1 MKKLDPPQ
9 THDAPRALEPGE
21 YRLLVRIYRAA
32 AGIFLC
38 SAVISFLYALQS
50 PQAGWWGIALLAPS
64 AFAIAG
70 NLFAIA
76 WVSLRKSR
84 PKKIIPGGIAL
95 TLANFFLYVLASL
108 ALIAVRAPLL
118 RDPNALASIS
128 LGFPPFAIMLC
139 FFLRKK
145 RALIVFLALMLGLFV
160 AQELAIA
167 KFMNHAT
174 TLDPFS
180 IIREGLCIAAVF
192 LGATLNRHL
201 REGLMHKQDYLEDM
215 AFIDQESGLPNV
227 RALISAMDALAKD
240 ADEGNGLFVI
250 AGIRLFRL
258 EEMSERMGHENMIGW
273 LMRFAG
279 ELSVLMDMW
288 TRETRPDAK
297 PLQMYRVEYSFL
309 VFPLPISVS
318 LYRSTGELPEAL
330 TVTVAETLK
339 NLHSDALVG
348 FNGAYAVYPIDARAS
363 GELLTN
369 MIGVLR
375 RAPQEDRGRFIAF
388 DGTAFGE
395 YLQTERIK
403 EQILSDSFFH
413 ELRSVFQPKVSAKTG
428 RCEGFE
434 ALARWRSPIFGN
446 VSPGDFISLAEQV
459 HAIDTVTRK
468 SLADLLAFVDK
479 ARARSLAPVRIA
491 FNLSPI
497 LLSRSYAENLASWI
511 GKNDLA
517 PWIEVEI
524 TEGIFLNAT
533 ESVGESLAIIRAAGA
548 TVAIDDFG
556 TGYSNLGYLQHFAAS
571 VLKIDKRFIDGIP
584 GDRGSVSLVRA
595 IIQMSKAF
603 DLKIVAEGVENA
615 DQLAFLAE
623 EGCEII
629 QGYFFSKPL
638 EEADALDWLES
649 HGVTHEST

>member
-1 MKKLDPPQ
+1 MQ
-9 THDAPRALEPGE
+9 NTPRAPEAGE
-21 YRLLVRIYRAA
+21 YRLLARIYRAA

-38 SAVISFLYALQS
+38 TAGISLIYAFQS
-50 PQAGWWGIALLAPS
+50 PLNGWFDIALIAPS
-64 AFAIAG
+64 ACAVAGNIFAI
-70 NLFAIA
+70 LY
-76 WVSLRKSR
+76 VSLRKSR
-84 PKKIIPGGIAL
+84 PERIIPGGITL
-95 TLANFFLYVLASL
+95 TLVNFTLYALAILSL
-108 ALIAVRAPLL
+108 VAARAPLL
-118 RDPNALASIS
+118 NDSTALASIS

-139 FFLRKK
+139 FFLRRK
-145 RALIVFLALMLGLFV
+145 RTLIVFLVTMLGIYVGL
-160 AQELAIA
+160 ELAIA
-167 KFMNHAT
+167 KFMSPAPTLAPFT
-174 TLDPFS
+174 TILDPFAS
-180 IIREGLCIAAVF
+180 VRMGLCIAAVF

-201 REGLMHKQDYLEDM
+201 REGLMHKQDYLENL

-227 RALISAMDALAKD
+227 RALLSATDALAKNAD
-240 ADEGNGLFVI
+240 AGNELFVL

-279 ELSVLMDMW
+279 ELSVLIDMW
-288 TRETRPDAK
+288 TRENRPDAK
-297 PLQMYRVEYSFL
+297 PLQIYRVEYSFL

-318 LYRSTGELPEAL
+318 LYRSEGELPETL

-348 FNGAYAVYPIDARAS
+348 FNGAYAVYPIDAHAS

-413 ELRSVFQPKVSAKTG
+413 ELRSVFQPKVSVKTG
-428 RCEGFE
+428 LCEGFE
-434 ALARWRSPIFGN
+434 ALARWSSPIFGN
-446 VSPGDFISLAEQV
+446 VSPGDFIALAEQV
-459 HAIDTVTRK
+459 HAIETVTRR
-468 SLADLLAFVDK
+468 SLADLLSFVDQ
-479 ARARSLAPVRIA
+479 ARDRGLSPVRIA

-497 LLSRSYAENLASWI
+497 LLSRAYAENLASWI

-584 GDRGSVSLVRA
+584 ADRGSANLVRA

-615 DQLAFLAE
+615 EQLAFLAE
-623 EGCEII
+623 EGCEVI

-638 EEADALDWLES
+638 EKNDALDWLES
-649 HGVTHEST
+649 HAEPPTN